1 MRDPLAKW
9 LPKYKAR
16 EAEGQKD
23 TEIQILRA
31 SERQTETEGQ
41 NDVDAETETGRSRRI
56 ESQRKER
63 Y

>member
-31 SERQTETEGQ
+31 SERQRQ
-41 NDVDAETETGRSRRI
+41 RDRRM
-56 ESQRKER
+56 
-63 Y
+63 